1 MKGVGRRKGKHDHS
15 EKPKDA
21 KSQEANFDY

>member
-1 MKGVGRRKGKHDHS
+1 MKGVGRRKGKHDQT

-21 KSQEANFDY
+21 KSQEAKFDY